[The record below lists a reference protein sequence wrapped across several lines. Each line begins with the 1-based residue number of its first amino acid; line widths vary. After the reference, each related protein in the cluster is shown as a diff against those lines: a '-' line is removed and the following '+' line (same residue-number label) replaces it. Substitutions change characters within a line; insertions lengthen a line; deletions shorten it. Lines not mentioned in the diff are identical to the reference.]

1 MAGATDPRAGGTAF
15 ASHLENIDFAGK
27 TGTAQVVSHSAGA
40 LKVSSVIAERP
51 HAWFVGIAPRRNPDI
66 VVAVLWEHGGWGSGS
81 AHVAARVI
89 EAFVNKQRRLNHN
102 LSTEKQEPVEVGAV
116 WSDPSNPDELGGKPV
131 VAKGSQK
138 NSENDPMRA
147 GHFLLKI
154 PHRCTRGYVGN
165 GGSPAMRR
173 FLSFRDFDWTLLG
186 FVMILSIISIF
197 EIYSATLHTK
207 FVGFYKQQILWL
219 LGGLVA
225 MFVLS
230 LIDYHRLIDY
240 VHWIYGFCL
249 ISLVAVL
256 VVGTKVLGARRW
268 IKLPGGIH
276 FQPSEWVKLVLIV
289 AVTRYFVGLV
299 GRRADVARH
308 LQGHGPGGCP
318 MLLVLKQPDL
328 GTALVYSPI
337 LLAGLF
343 LGGIDWK
350 KGSILVLAGLLLV
363 GVAFSSGKVLKP
375 YQKQRLT
382 SFMNPDADPKGS
394 GYQINQSK
402 IAVGDG
408 GVFGRGATK
417 GTQTQ
422 GDFLPIPYTDFIFA
436 AFAEEHG
443 FIGAV
448 IVLLIYFLILMR
460 LIQNAQTAADLPG
473 TFLVMG
479 VVAVLIFQI
488 AVNVGMVIGLMPVTG
503 IPLPLMSYGGSSVLF
518 TFLALGMVM
527 NVRMNRFVN

>member
-1 MAGATDPRAGGTAF
+1 
-15 ASHLENIDFAGK
+15 
-27 TGTAQVVSHSAGA
+27 
-40 LKVSSVIAERP
+40 
-51 HAWFVGIAPRRNPDI
+51 
-66 VVAVLWEHGGWGSGS
+66 
-81 AHVAARVI
+81 
-89 EAFVNKQRRLNHN
+89 
-102 LSTEKQEPVEVGAV
+102 
-116 WSDPSNPDELGGKPV
+116 
-131 VAKGSQK
+131 
-138 NSENDPMRA
+138 
-147 GHFLLKI
+147 
-154 PHRCTRGYVGN
+154 
-165 GGSPAMRR
+165 MRR

-186 FVMILSIISIF
+186 FVMVLSIISIF

-219 LGGLVA
+219 LGGLFA
-225 MFVLS
+225 MFILS
-230 LIDYHRLIDY
+230 LVDYHRLIE
-240 VHWIYGFCL
+240 VIHWVYGFCL
-249 ISLVAVL
+249 VSLVAVL

-289 AVTRYFVGLV
+289 AVTRYFANLIGRELTWTDILKAMAMVGV
-299 GRRADVARH
+299 
-308 LQGHGPGGCP
+308 P

-328 GTALVYSPI
+328 GTALTYSPI

-350 KGSILVLAGLLLV
+350 KASILILAGLLVV
-363 GVAFSSGKVLKP
+363 GIAFSSSKILKP
-375 YQKQRLT
+375 YQKARLT

-394 GYQINQSK
+394 GYQIRQSL

-443 FIGAV
+443 FIGCV

>member
-1 MAGATDPRAGGTAF
+1 
-15 ASHLENIDFAGK
+15 
-27 TGTAQVVSHSAGA
+27 
-40 LKVSSVIAERP
+40 
-51 HAWFVGIAPRRNPDI
+51 
-66 VVAVLWEHGGWGSGS
+66 
-81 AHVAARVI
+81 
-89 EAFVNKQRRLNHN
+89 
-102 LSTEKQEPVEVGAV
+102 
-116 WSDPSNPDELGGKPV
+116 
-131 VAKGSQK
+131 
-138 NSENDPMRA
+138 MR
-147 GHFLLKI
+147 G
-154 PHRCTRGYVGN
+154 
-165 GGSPAMRR
+165 R
-173 FLSFRDFDWTLLG
+173 FLSLRDFDWTLLG
-186 FVMILSIISIF
+186 FVLVLSIISVL

-207 FVGFYKQQILWL
+207 FIGFYRQQILWL
-219 LGGLVA
+219 VGGLVA
-225 MFVLS
+225 MFALS
-230 LIDYHRLIDY
+230 LIDYHRLLEII
-240 VHWIYGFCL
+240 HWIYGFCL
-249 ISLVAVL
+249 VSLIAVL
-256 VVGTKVLGARRW
+256 TVGTKVLGARRW

-276 FQPSEWVKLVLIV
+276 FQPSEWVKLVLILAV
-289 AVTRYFVGLV
+289 ARYFVGLS
-299 GRRADVARH
+299 GRRLTWTDIFKAMAMV
-308 LQGHGPGGCP
+308 GIP

-328 GTALVYSPI
+328 GTALTYSPI
-337 LLAGLF
+337 LLVGLF
-343 LGGIDWK
+343 LGGIDWR
-350 KGSILVLAGLLLV
+350 KGAILVLSGLLLV
-363 GVAFSSGKVLKP
+363 GIAFSSSRILKP

-382 SFMNPDADPKGS
+382 SFINPGSDPKGS
-394 GYQINQSK
+394 GYQILQSK